1 MTYDDAVTALYQA
14 SVESFVSERKRL
26 AGELKTGGDKTGA
39 AKLAKLGRP
48 TLSAWT
54 VNQLWWHAQEAF
66 EALFETAER
75 IRSGELAAQGP
86 HREALANL
94 RGRAARILTDG
105 GHNANEATLRRITTT
120 LSALAA
126 AGGFSPDAPGAIA
139 EDREPLGFDV
149 ALSLASVPVRPAPA
163 PAKTAPAAKPH
174 EAKHED
180 QDETEDEI
188 DEEEEAARRDAAQR
202 ELDGDSSRDAEN
214 DNDNNHDAKPA
225 TKRGYDITKHT
236 AANEQASHGHGHA
249 DADKHAAEAAKRA
262 AETEKRREHEEAEHK
277 RAEEK
282 AARAKAAAER
292 SKLIANLATAQSEL
306 ARRKRVVE
314 TLSEQ
319 LEIAEQQVAEAED
332 IITALQAKLEEHA

>member
-26 AGELKTGGDKTGA
+26 AGELKAGGDKTGS

-48 TLSAWT
+48 TLSAWAA
-54 VNQLWWHAQEAF
+54 NQLWWHARDAF

-75 IRSGELAAQGP
+75 IRSGELAAQAP
-86 HREALANL
+86 HRDALANL
-94 RGRAARILTDG
+94 RGRAARILTDA
-105 GHNANEATLRRITTT
+105 GHNANEATLRRVTTT

-126 AGGFSPDAPGAIA
+126 AGGFSPDPAGALA

-149 ALSLASVPVRPAPA
+149 ALSLAHVPVRPA
-163 PAKTAPAAKPH
+163 TPAAKAKPAPEPEPPEH
-174 EAKHED
+174 EVEE
-180 QDETEDEI
+180 Q

-202 ELDGDSSRDAEN
+202 ELDDDKARDNDAEN
-214 DNDNNHDAKPA
+214 ENEA
-225 TKRGYDITKHT
+225 TEARPKRAYDITKHR
-236 AANEQASHGHGHA
+236 ASNEQTSEAKHDEQREREAAS
-249 DADKHAAEAAKRA
+249 AAKRA
-262 AETEKRREHEEAEHK
+262 AEAEKRRDHEAAEKK
-277 RAEEK
+277 RADEK
-282 AARAKAAAER
+282 DARAKAAAER

-306 ARRKRVVE
+306 ARRKRVVG

-332 IITALQAKLEEHA
+332 IIAKLQAKLEEHA

>member
-26 AGELKTGGDKTGA
+26 AGELKTAGDKTGA

-48 TLSAWT
+48 TLSAWA
-54 VNQLWWHAQEAF
+54 VNQLWWHARDAF

-75 IRSGELAAQGP
+75 IRGGELAAQGP

-94 RGRAARILTDG
+94 RGRAARMLTDA
-105 GHNANEATLRRITTT
+105 GHNANEATLRRVTTT

-126 AGGFSPDAPGAIA
+126 AGGFTPDGPGALA

-149 ALSLASVPVRPAPA
+149 ALSLANVPARPATPTAKAAPA
-163 PAKTAPAAKPH
+163 PKP
-174 EAKHED
+174 EEP
-180 QDETEDEI
+180 EDEI
-188 DEEEEAARRDAAQR
+188 IEDEEEEAARRDAAQR
-202 ELDGDSSRDAEN
+202 ELDGDNARDNDAEN
-214 DNDNNHDAKPA
+214 ENEALEPKPEH
-225 TKRGYDITKHT
+225 KRAYDITKHL
-236 AANEQASHGHGHA
+236 ASNEQTSETKP
-249 DADKHAAEAAKRA
+249 DKQREREEAEAAKRA
-262 AETEKRREHEEAEHK
+262 AEADKRRDHEAAERK

-282 AARAKAAAER
+282 ELRAKAAAER

-306 ARRKRVVE
+306 ARRKRAVA

-332 IITALQAKLEEHA
+332 IIAKLQAKLQEHA